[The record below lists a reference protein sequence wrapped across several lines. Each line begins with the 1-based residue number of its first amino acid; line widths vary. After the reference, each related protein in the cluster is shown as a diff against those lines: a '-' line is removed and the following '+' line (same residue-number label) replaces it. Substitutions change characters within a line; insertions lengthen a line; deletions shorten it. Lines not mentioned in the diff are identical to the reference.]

1 MSERGTKCHRNPSSV
16 EIVVRFVVGC
26 ATLSYTN
33 GVILFDLSA
42 GPEFS
47 LLQFKLRDSLEMSA
61 IALRLEAHSH
71 LFKLNRKK
79 TESGLAHIN
88 FSYHVLAIS
97 RSITR
102 N

>member
-1 MSERGTKCHRNPSSV
+1 MRGLGV
-16 EIVVRFVVGC
+16 DC
-26 ATLSYTN
+26 ATLCSTS

-71 LFKLNRKK
+71 LFKLNRRVNAVVKFQ
-79 TESGLAHIN
+79 IN
-88 FSYHVLAIS
+88 YKHTVKLQVL
-97 RSITR
+97 THHD
-102 N
+102 

>member
-1 MSERGTKCHRNPSSV
+1 MYRLAPETHSV
-16 EIVVRFVVGC
+16 FVVGC
-26 ATLSYTN
+26 ATLCSTS

-71 LFKLNRKK
+71 LFKLNRRVNAVVKFLN
-79 TESGLAHIN
+79 TGGLN
-88 FSYHVLAIS
+88 FGC
-97 RSITR
+97 
-102 N
+102 

>member
-1 MSERGTKCHRNPSSV
+1 MRGLG
-16 EIVVRFVVGC
+16 VGC
-26 ATLSYTN
+26 ATLCSTS

-71 LFKLNRKK
+71 LFKLNRRVN
-79 TESGLAHIN
+79 TIMTFQNQLLQTALA
-88 FSYHVLAIS
+88 
-97 RSITR
+97 
-102 N
+102 